1 MSAIRATYGFRAIFI
16 LPKKLRLD
24 DGATL
29 EDLDN
34 HDLLKDWGIK
44 WNILTLYY
52 KDGTE
57 EEIEASNEVTESH
70 DLKRPDDLELLGE
83 DDCEVEELLEEKES
97 EEEAETEQEDSDD
110 DYDASV
116 IFDCNHCGKSII
128 KNSEDHDNCVTFDDG
143 KKWYCLDCYDYGEN
157 AKSSDEEEEDED
169 SKHDSETEFNLEIE
183 DEDEDEDVIDV
194 RKWICPTN
202 NELYLKSAEG
212 ILYNIYTQDQVGN
225 WNESSKTLTLL

>member
-57 EEIEASNEVTESH
+57 EAIEASNEVTESH

-97 EEEAETEQEDSDD
+97 EEEAKTEQEDSDD
-110 DYDASV
+110 
-116 IFDCNHCGKSII
+116 
-128 KNSEDHDNCVTFDDG
+128 ED
-143 KKWYCLDCYDYGEN
+143 
-157 AKSSDEEEEDED
+157 EDED
-169 SKHDSETEFNLEIE
+169 SKHDSETELDLEIE
-183 DEDEDEDVIDV
+183 DEDEDEEVIDV
-194 RKWICPTN
+194 RTWKCPTN
-202 NELYLKSAEG
+202 NVLYLKSAEG
-212 ILYNIYTQDQVGN
+212 ILYNPYTQEQVGN